1 MISSLTG
8 TVQSAAGS
16 LLVID
21 VGGVGYAVHATPA
34 HVLSLRVGGAA
45 TVFTELIVR
54 EDSLT
59 LFGFED
65 LDRVDLFRILIGV
78 TGVGPKSALGILAEL
93 TPGDIHRAVLAEDAK
108 PFTRVSG
115 IGPKTAKLIVVSLA
129 GKLSAFQQDV
139 APAREISAPAEDEI
153 IDALV
158 SLGWSDRDARPAL
171 MAVLADH
178 PSIAPDDTAAL
189 LRLTL
194 VSLSS
199 RGRGGRA

>member
-8 TVQSAAGS
+8 TVRSAAGS

-21 VGGVGYAVHATPA
+21 VHGVGYAVNVTPA
-34 HVLSLRVGGAA
+34 HVLAVRVGHETTA
-45 TVFTELIVR
+45 FTELIVR

-65 LDRVDLFRILIGV
+65 AARVELFRILIGV

-93 TPGDIHRAVLAEDAK
+93 DPADIHRAVVAEDAK

-129 GKLSAFQQDV
+129 GKLGAFQGEHTPESPS
-139 APAREISAPAEDEI
+139 PAAVDEI
-153 IDALV
+153 LEALV
-158 SLGWSDRDARPAL
+158 SLGWSEREARPAL
-171 MAVLADH
+171 DAVVAAH
-178 PSIAPDDTAAL
+178 PAIAADDTAAL

-194 VSLSS
+194 VALSG
-199 RGRGGRA
+199 RGRGARA